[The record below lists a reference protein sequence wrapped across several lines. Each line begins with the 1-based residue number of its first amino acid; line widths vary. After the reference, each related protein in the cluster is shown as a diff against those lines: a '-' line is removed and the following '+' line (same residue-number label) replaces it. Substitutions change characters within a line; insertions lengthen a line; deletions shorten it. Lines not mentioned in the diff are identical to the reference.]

1 MRRVLLALS
10 CLACLPAFATTI
22 NGTGGA
28 KITYVSGGA
37 VIEDGS
43 GVSFQGRNWE
53 TPSSRGSQ
61 VVESYKVPVGGNTI
75 DVQSRRTIQPMD
87 VVKAAAAV
95 VARRVPYVA
104 QGMFIWDIFN
114 KERVRPGGA
123 DNLKFDPGTPPG
135 EVQGWKCTSGGN
147 TNTSMSPDQACRPLW
162 DAAHG
167 AKTVT
172 TAFACGT
179 VTAGVT
185 SINCSGAYHEPG
197 YGPLYWTAVANV
209 VMDKHCEPV
218 VDFEDPS
225 YSSPGGAPDADGKCP
240 TGRYTVPITEADA
253 AGLIEAHRPLSS
265 SDLNRAAE
273 ETLQKGGTIPNASER
288 QLSGPNSVTG
298 TPQQSSTTNPDG
310 TQKTETKA
318 PVTNYTFEG
327 NHINY
332 TTTVITTI
340 NNNGQ
345 TTTINEQKP
354 LEPSDQCKQ
363 NPGSLGCADLDR
375 PDAGELQKKDI
386 PVTVGPQAGWGA
398 DGGACPA
405 PVSTT
410 VLGVPVVV
418 DNTLFCQFLS
428 GIRFAV
434 VASCA
439 LVAVLIFMGAFKES

>member
-1 MRRVLLALS
+1 MRRALLALAGLVS
-10 CLACLPAFATTI
+10 LPALATTI

-28 KITYVSGGA
+28 SIVYTSGGA
-37 VIEDGS
+37 TISDGS
-43 GVSFQGRNWE
+43 GVSFQGRTWE
-53 TPSSRGSQ
+53 TPSNRQAQ

-104 QGMFIWDIFN
+104 QGMFIWDMFN
-114 KERVRPGGA
+114 KERIRPGGA
-123 DNLKFDPGTPPG
+123 DNLEFDPGVLPTD
-135 EVQGWKCTSGGN
+135 VQAWKCTSGAS
-147 TNTSMSPDQACRPLW
+147 TNTSNSPSAACGPLFE
-162 DAAHG
+162 AKRG
-167 AKTVT
+167 TKTVT
-172 TAFACGT
+172 TPFSCGT

-185 SINCSGAYHEPG
+185 SISCSGAYYETG
-197 YGPLYWTAVANV
+197 YGPVYWAAAATV
-209 VMDKHCEPV
+209 VTDKQCQPV

-225 YSSPGGAPDADGKCP
+225 YSYPGGAPGADGKCP
-240 TGRYTVPITEADA
+240 TGRYTVPISEAEA
-253 AGLIEAHRPLSS
+253 ASKVENHQAPSGA
-265 SDLNRAAE
+265 DLNKAAE

-288 QLSGPNSVTG
+288 QLSGPSSVTG

-310 TQKTETKA
+310 TQKSETKA

-375 PDAGELQKKDI
+375 PDAAELQKKDV
-386 PVTVGPQAGWGA
+386 PAMVTPQAGWGA
-398 DGGACPA
+398 DGGSCPA
-405 PVSTT
+405 PVSTH
-410 VLGVPVVV
+410 VLGMPVVV
-418 DNTLFCQFLS
+418 DNTLFCEFLS

-439 LVAVLIFMGAFKES
+439 LAAVLIFMGGFKE